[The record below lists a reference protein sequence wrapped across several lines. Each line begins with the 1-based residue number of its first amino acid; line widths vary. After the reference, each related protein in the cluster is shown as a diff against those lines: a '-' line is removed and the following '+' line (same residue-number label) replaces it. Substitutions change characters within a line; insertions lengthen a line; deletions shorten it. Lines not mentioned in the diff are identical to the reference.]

1 VVDELSCLFELNCL
15 SWLNCGELL
24 IGGHLCEL
32 NCGELLIGGHLCDFV
47 VGIWLTNFCNEFLF
61 LLDFWV
67 LLKL

>member
-1 VVDELSCLFELNCL
+1 LF
-15 SWLNCGELL
+15 ELL
-24 IGGHLCEL
+24 IGGHLCELNCLSWL